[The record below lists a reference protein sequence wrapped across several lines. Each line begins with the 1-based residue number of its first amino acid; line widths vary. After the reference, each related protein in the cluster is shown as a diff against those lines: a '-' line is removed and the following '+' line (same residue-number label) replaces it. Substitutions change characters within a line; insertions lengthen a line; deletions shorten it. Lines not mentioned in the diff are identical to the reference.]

1 MYSSEY
7 EHLKILHTRCY
18 ISFCLKVCEP
28 DKTDRNT
35 SYERTYKYYLRLVQT
50 DSTDSQPP
58 IPDYCSNFSG
68 FCEKI
73 FRVVWVQVDR
83 KPAERVTVELTGTL
97 VTGSVQGLIR
107 SPLINLG
114 SNRPIKI
121 VQSSNH
127 FRKQRYN
134 LTLAEVRIVCGPRLH
149 QIKTMVNYAII
160 ETWGVTDKKRTVIFC
175 SIHNTIV
182 ADQVLF

>member
-1 MYSSEY
+1 M
-7 EHLKILHTRCY
+7 
-18 ISFCLKVCEP
+18 
-28 DKTDRNT
+28 
-35 SYERTYKYYLRLVQT
+35 
-50 DSTDSQPP
+50 
-58 IPDYCSNFSG
+58 
-68 FCEKI
+68 
-73 FRVVWVQVDR
+73 VWVEVDR

-134 LTLAEVRIVCGPRLH
+134 LTLAGYNLTLAEVRIVCGPRLH